1 MNVFSRREVLARC
14 GTGIGTIG
22 LAGVLADAQGAD
34 TPKAVDPLAVKSP
47 HFPAKAKHVVHLFM
61 NGGPSQVD
69 TFDPKPMLDK
79 YHGKPIPTGNLR
91 TERKTGHAMRSP
103 YKFAK
108 YGKSGIEVSEIF
120 AKTAAAHVDDM
131 CIIRGMYADV
141 PNHEPSLLL
150 MNCGDGRQPRPSL
163 GSWVTY
169 GLGSENRNLPGFVVM
184 CPGGYP
190 IVTTQNWRSSFLPGV
205 YQGTYIDSQ
214 HTQVDKLISYIRNTE
229 LSADRQ
235 REQLD
240 LVAALNEKHLKQ
252 RGNDAQLEARIRT
265 FELAFRMQSE
275 AADVFDLSRETK
287 KVRDMYGD
295 TTIGRQLLL
304 ARRLIERGV
313 RVVQLWSGAGQPWDN
328 HDNLANAH
336 RSLAGQWDR
345 PIAAFLT
352 DLKARGLFE
361 STLVQWGGEFGRTPV
376 AEYPALNGRDHNH
389 YGFTCWLA
397 GGGVKGGT
405 VVGATDEF
413 GFAAAEN
420 KVHVH
425 DLHATMLRMLGFDH
439 EKLTYRY
446 AGRDFRLTDVHGR
459 VVKEMIA

>member
-1 MNVFSRREVLARC
+1 MLPISRREMLVRC
-14 GTGIGTIG
+14 GTGIGSIG
-22 LAGVLADAQGAD
+22 LAGVLADDAKASAD
-34 TPKAVDPLAVKSP
+34 PPAVKAP
-47 HFPAKAKHVVHLFM
+47 HFAAKAKHVVHLFM

-69 TFDPKPMLDK
+69 TFDPKPMLDRF
-79 YHGKPIPTGNLR
+79 HGKPIPTGNLR

-103 YKFAK
+103 YGFKK
-108 YGKSGIEVSEIF
+108 YGRSGIEVSDIF
-120 AKTAAAHVDDM
+120 AKTAAHIDDM
-131 CIIRGMYADV
+131 CIIRGMHADV

-150 MNCGDGRQPRPSL
+150 MNCGEGRQPRPSL

-190 IVTTQNWRSSFLPGV
+190 IVTTQNWRSAFLPGV

-214 HTQVDKLISYIRNTE
+214 HTQVDRLIANIRNTE
-229 LSADRQ
+229 LPLDRQ

-240 LVAALNEKHLKQ
+240 LVGALNAKHLKD
-252 RGNDAQLEARIRT
+252 RANDAQLEARIRT

-275 AADVFDLSRETK
+275 AAEVFDLTRETK
-287 KVRDMYGD
+287 RIREMYGE

-328 HDNLANAH
+328 HDNIAAAHKKLAE
-336 RSLAGQWDR
+336 QWDQ
-345 PIAAFLT
+345 PIAAFLS
-352 DLKARGLFE
+352 DLKQRGLFDE
-361 STLVQWGGEFGRTPV
+361 TLVQWGGEFGRTPV
-376 AEYPALNGRDHNH
+376 AEFPALNGRDHNH

-413 GFAAAEN
+413 GFAAVEN

-425 DLHATMLRMLGFDH
+425 DLHATMLHLLGFDH

-459 VVKEMIA
+459 IVQEMIA